1 MALEG
6 GEGKKMVSE
15 GEDAKEEE
23 KQPCDKLSFPIL
35 FLLFALRLKIHQF
48 SWSIYQEIGDQKCLS
63 FSKLLA

>member
-6 GEGKKMVSE
+6 GEGKKKMVSE
-15 GEDAKEEE
+15 GEDAKEEEGE

-48 SWSIYQEIGDQKCLS
+48 SWSICQEIGDQKWI
-63 FSKLLA
+63 FF